1 MRRGAGGFAL
11 ILVIWA
17 LVLLTSLATGFAL
30 AIRHEIR
37 AAGDLASIAQAE
49 ATTSA
54 TLHAAAFMLSL
65 AEPTDR
71 WKADKQWRKLPW
83 PDADIGV
90 RVQSESGKIDIN
102 LAPRELLAG
111 LFTQFMSPAR
121 SEALTDALLDWRDGD
136 DDPEPSGAEQKAYS
150 RAGYTYGPANASFNS
165 VNELGRV
172 LGFDYP
178 TVELLKPYLTV
189 HSKRPRINVLG
200 ADAVVLMATPG
211 IDREIATMLLAQRDR
226 VLAEGGRMD
235 FAELRNGWRYLESR
249 ANDRLLSVDIDVL
262 LPNGFRRRE
271 HAVIRLHRTRG
282 YNLLARETLPAT
294 PAPEDR
300 RL

>member
-1 MRRGAGGFAL
+1 MTRGSRGFAL

-37 AAGDLASIAQAE
+37 VAGDMASIAQAE
-49 ATTSA
+49 ATASA

-71 WKADKQWRKLPW
+71 WKADKQWRKVPW

-102 LAPRELLAG
+102 LAPRELFNG
-111 LFTQFMSPAR
+111 LFTQFMSPGR
-121 SEALTDALLDWRDGD
+121 SETLTDALLDWRDGD
-136 DDPEPSGAEQKAYS
+136 DDPEPSGAEQEDYS

-165 VNELGRV
+165 VNELRRV

-178 TVELLKPYLTV
+178 TVEMLKPYLTV
-189 HSKRPRINVLG
+189 HSKRPRINVHG
-200 ADAVVLMATPG
+200 ADAVVLMAIPG
-211 IDREIATMLLAQRDR
+211 IDRAIATMLLAQRDR

-235 FAELRNGWRYLESR
+235 FAALRNGRRYLESR
-249 ANDRLLSVDIDVL
+249 PSDRLLSVDIDVRL
-262 LPNGFRRRE
+262 ANGFMRRE
-271 HAVIRLHRTRG
+271 HAVIQLHRTRG
-282 YNLLARETLPAT
+282 YKLIAREPLPAAAT
-294 PAPEDR
+294 QGDPRP
-300 RL
+300 